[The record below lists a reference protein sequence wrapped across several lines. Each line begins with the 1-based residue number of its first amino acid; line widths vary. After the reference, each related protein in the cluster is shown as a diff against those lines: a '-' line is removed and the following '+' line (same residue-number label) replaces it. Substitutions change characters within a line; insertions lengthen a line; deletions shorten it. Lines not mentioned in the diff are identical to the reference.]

1 MEKLYMSLKNLE
13 SHMRKGASKIFII
26 HKQIDKQLHINS
38 ININNKTLILIVIL
52 IFTCVE

>member
-1 MEKLYMSLKNLE
+1 MEKLYRSLKNLE

-26 HKQIDKQLHINS
+26 NKQIDKQLHINT

-52 IFTCVE
+52 IFTCVK

>member
-1 MEKLYMSLKNLE
+1 MSLKNLE
-13 SHMRKGASKIFII
+13 SNMRKGASKIFII
-26 HKQIDKQLHINS
+26 HKQIDKQLHINT